1 MILNMNSVEWAR
13 KCVQMVNKRKTTGE
27 TNQME
32 TDDPEKEI
40 SKYSLHTTQQTLRK
54 LQVEVRYCL
63 NKLGHAWPRA
73 GIEWKTTWN
82 SKGPWEFNLC
92 DQSSLVL
99 TLWRSKS
106 LLHYKLWHYAL
117 FSLYA
122 QLHFT
127 LKTPELSSKTS
138 IPVNCSLLSLRVV
151 NTHRIFL
158 VHWSFWSSRIL
169 SDRRTP
175 FFPSA
180 LIPKPES

>member
-40 SKYSLHTTQQTLRK
+40 SKYSLHNTQQTLRK

-106 LLHYKLWHYAL
+106 LLHYISSGTMPCFRSMLSCILLWKHL
-117 FSLYA
+117 NSVVRLLYLWIVA
-122 QLHFT
+122 F
-127 LKTPELSSKTS
+127 
-138 IPVNCSLLSLRVV
+138 
-151 NTHRIFL
+151 
-158 VHWSFWSSRIL
+158 
-169 SDRRTP
+169 
-175 FFPSA
+175 
-180 LIPKPES
+180 